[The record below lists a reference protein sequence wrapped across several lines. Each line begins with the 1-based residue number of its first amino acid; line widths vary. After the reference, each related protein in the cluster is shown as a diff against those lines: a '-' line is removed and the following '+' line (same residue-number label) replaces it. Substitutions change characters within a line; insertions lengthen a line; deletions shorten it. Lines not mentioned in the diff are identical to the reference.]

1 MKNIGLMQSRK
12 TPDNLYENSPDFILL
27 NILLGFGCIRDLLKE
42 VTVVRVVHYNAKEKR
57 VKSGFGGTYH
67 KLVLLSSMK
76 ASL

>member
-1 MKNIGLMQSRK
+1 MKNISLMQSRK

-27 NILLGFGCIRDLLKE
+27 NILLSLGCIRDLLKE
-42 VTVVRVVHYNAKEKR
+42 VTVVRVVHYNAKEKK
-57 VKSGFGGTYH
+57 VKKWIWGTYH